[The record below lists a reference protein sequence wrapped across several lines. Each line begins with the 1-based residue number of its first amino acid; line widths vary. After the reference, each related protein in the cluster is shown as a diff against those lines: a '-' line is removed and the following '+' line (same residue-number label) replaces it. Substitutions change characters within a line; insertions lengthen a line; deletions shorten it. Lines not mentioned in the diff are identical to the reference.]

1 MREKLVEAGYG
12 SHNHD
17 PTRPNVTGSHKVQK
31 HRLPSPEFR
40 VQNFLSF
47 FMAAGNVY
55 CPLWSW
61 FELFSFWKMPSSAKS
76 GRSILAGYT
85 RSPIFQP
92 PSYYATANG
101 LPYVHTRTPLPD
113 ASIKSSLNADQRPDS
128 VHYER
133 FMPISYLPDPSPSDS
148 SLELR
153 STEIHT
159 TTGSSTN
166 KSPNRGKRQSQITG
180 LPQIEAQLLPSLRD
194 TIDKMTRPPSRL
206 APPVTIV
213 PESSMSRRANR
224 HKRYENGVHYSDFS
238 SNAYDRSMLSRPRRG
253 LIPKTFSPGKYSI
266 KPTASPVLS
275 SLNPEQKSSSYEDS
289 QGTPRPGPVP
299 QKASVATSTLRSV
312 KSLPIRKLSTN
323 PPTAVSSPESRKRT
337 LFRVSAFDHTYVS
350 LLMFCLYT

>member
-1 MREKLVEAGYG
+1 
-12 SHNHD
+12 
-17 PTRPNVTGSHKVQK
+17 
-31 HRLPSPEFR
+31 
-40 VQNFLSF
+40 
-47 FMAAGNVY
+47 
-55 CPLWSW
+55 
-61 FELFSFWKMPSSAKS
+61 MPSSAKS

-166 KSPNRGKRQSQITG
+166 KSTNRGKRQSQITG

-224 HKRYENGVHYSDFS
+224 HKRYENGVHCSDFS

-253 LIPKTFSPGKYSI
+253 LIPKTFSPGKDSL

-350 LLMFCLYT
+350 LLMLCLYT